1 MTENKLEISNKNGL
15 ATIGENY
22 TANSGFLYNVDVRNF
37 GSLKIIEEVAFG
49 TAVSFLCGIKVFDQ
63 DGVLLVDKK
72 MNNGFYYERE
82 KVRKIVLAQLL
93 DMLLEANKENINFDL
108 DEARMKIS
116 VHLKQAYYESS
127 YNSINNWAAE
137 LGII

>member
-1 MTENKLEISNKNGL
+1 
-15 ATIGENY
+15 
-22 TANSGFLYNVDVRNF
+22 
-37 GSLKIIEEVAFG
+37 
-49 TAVSFLCGIKVFDQ
+49 
-63 DGVLLVDKK
+63 

-82 KVRKIVLAQLL
+82 KVRKIVLAELL

>member
-22 TANSGFLYNVDVRNF
+22 IANSGFLYNVGVRNF

-49 TAVSFLCGIKVFDQ
+49 TAVSFLCGIKVFDK

-82 KVRKIVLAQLL
+82 KVRKIVLAELL
-93 DMLLEANKENINFDL
+93 NYKLA
-108 DEARMKIS
+108 
-116 VHLKQAYYESS
+116 Q
-127 YNSINNWAAE
+127 
-137 LGII
+137 

>member
-22 TANSGFLYNVDVRNF
+22 IANSGFLYNVGVRNF

-49 TAVSFLCGIKVFDQ
+49 TAVSFLCGIKVFNQ

-72 MNNGFYYERE
+72 MNNGIYYERE

-93 DMLLEANKENINFDL
+93 DMLIEANKENINFDL
-108 DEARMKIS
+108 DEVRMKIS

>member
-22 TANSGFLYNVDVRNF
+22 TANSGFLYNVGVRNF

-72 MNNGFYYERE
+72 MNNGFYYEKSIVVSILFCKPSSSRCTIQIGCKGRPQHYGYPRE
-82 KVRKIVLAQLL
+82 
-93 DMLLEANKENINFDL
+93 
-108 DEARMKIS
+108 
-116 VHLKQAYYESS
+116 
-127 YNSINNWAAE
+127 
-137 LGII
+137 

>member
-15 ATIGENY
+15 ATMGENY
-22 TANSGFLYNVDVRNF
+22 IANSGFLYNVGVRNF

-93 DMLLEANKENINFDL
+93 DMLIEANKENINFDL
-108 DEARMKIS
+108 DEVRMKIS
-116 VHLKQAYYESS
+116 VRLKQAYYESS